1 MKKTSNPMTV
11 HSPVGPYVH
20 QVINTGMPLK
30 WVTLSGQIGMTKEG
44 DIPETGAE
52 QFKLAL
58 SNVKANLKA
67 AEMEVKHMTKL
78 TIFLVDEI
86 DLEIRK
92 ECLASFLEGEET
104 AMTLLYIKALA
115 NPKLKVEIEAVA
127 CK

>member
-1 MKKTSNPMTV
+1 MKKTSNPMNV
-11 HSPVGPYVH
+11 HSPVGTYVH
-20 QVINTGMPLK
+20 QVINTGMPLR
-30 WVTLSGQIGMTKEG
+30 WVTISGQIGMTKEG

-86 DLEIRK
+86 DLDIRK
-92 ECLASFLEGEET
+92 EYLASFLEGEET
-104 AMTLLYIKALA
+104 AMTLLYVKALA